1 MNSAAG
7 GQSWTRYPAACKH
20 THTPNTPAHF
30 TRSTVIYAA
39 RQWGSN
45 KQRTILVCVFFSQ
58 YFLTILHSIY
68 HGDARF
74 CAHRNITA
82 LSAHKLRIYR
92 KCDSDKNKKT
102 FLITCMELIIIVGLW
117 KNRQCNTPKLNGPAD
132 IVWDT
137 QSLFMEYGILR
148 VSLFLVFVNWW
159 FHSRSSQ
166 WIGFYCIAV
175 QDREC

>member
-1 MNSAAG
+1 M
-7 GQSWTRYPAACKH
+7 QTH
-20 THTPNTPAHF
+20 THAQYSCSFHAQHGDLCGPPVGQQQTAHNT
-30 TRSTVIYAA
+30 
-39 RQWGSN
+39 G
-45 KQRTILVCVFFSQ
+45 VCFFSQ

-68 HGDARF
+68 HGDARI

-117 KNRQCNTPKLNGPAD
+117 KNRQSNTPKLNGPAD